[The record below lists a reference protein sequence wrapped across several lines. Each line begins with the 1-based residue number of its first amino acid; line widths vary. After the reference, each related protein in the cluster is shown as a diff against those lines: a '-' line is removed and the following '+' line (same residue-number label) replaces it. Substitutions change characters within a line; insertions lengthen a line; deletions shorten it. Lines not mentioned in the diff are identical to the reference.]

1 MDNVENLIAI
11 LNAAK
16 QQNEP
21 AMSLKNGGVGNV
33 NGDIL
38 PEQAINSA
46 SKVINKYWDKHA
58 EDIAAQPGGIDV
70 LHKLVETHNTMNEN
84 PNFIPA
90 KNITSPA
97 QITPEGNIQEGGALS
112 WVGGNNTGMLLKKML
127 LASQINENLN
137 KNKGFN
143 TEEAISKMAKL
154 NKTIDE
160 QLPGYQVTQTADG
173 NMVIHPKAA
182 GILAQ
187 MAPEQIDALSD
198 SLVNNQITP
207 SQLPRVQKAQVIA
220 AALAKDP
227 NYSPAQADMEF
238 AANKMGA
245 TSFERNYNNLD
256 SFHRDFEKNAD
267 YLLKLSSNFDRSKLP
282 IINRAIVG
290 GGRSITGDPKATQL
304 LQAVNTVANGYARL
318 QNPTLAGQ
326 ALSDAARKE
335 AQDIISGFGS
345 DEQLRSLLDPKN
357 GSMRIDAQNRIDAAQ
372 EIRNRIKNT
381 YGKSVKNTTA
391 NSGYENYLKTIG
403 K

>member
-1 MDNVENLIAI
+1 MENIENLIAI

-16 QQNEP
+16 KQNEP
-21 AMSLKNGGVGNV
+21 AMSLSNGDIGNV
-33 NGDIL
+33 NGEPL

-70 LHKLVETHNTMNEN
+70 LHKLVESHNAMNDN

-90 KNITSPA
+90 KSINSPA

-112 WVGGNNTGMLLKKML
+112 WIGGHNTGMLLKKML
-127 LASQINENLN
+127 LASQINENIN

-143 TEEAISKMAKL
+143 TEESIAKMAKL

-182 GILAQ
+182 GVLAQ
-187 MAPEQIDALSD
+187 MSPDQIDSLSG
-198 SLVNNQITP
+198 SLIDNQIVP
-207 SQLPRVQKAQVIA
+207 SQLPRIQKAQVIA
-220 AALAKDP
+220 AAIAKDP

-245 TSFERNYNNLD
+245 TSFERNFNNLD
-256 SFHRDFEKNAD
+256 SYHRDFEKNAD
-267 YLLKLSSNFDRSKLP
+267 YLLTLSKNMDRSKIPLL
-282 IINRAIVG
+282 NKAIMAG
-290 GGRSITGDPKATQL
+290 AQTITGDPKATQV
-304 LQAVNTVANGYARL
+304 LQAINTVGNGYARL
-318 QNPTLAGQ
+318 QNPTLSGQ

-335 AQDIISGFGS
+335 ASDLINGS
-345 DEQLRSLLDPKN
+345 QTDEQLRSLLDPKT

-381 YGKSVKNTTA
+381 YGKSGKNITA
-391 NSGYENYLKTIG
+391 NSGYESYLKTIG